1 MSTTEKRGERYRI
14 PLYQLVLSQD
24 TITDDVLQHKW
35 DGSGTEE
42 DPYLV
47 DWLHEDARDPHQM
60 QDWLKWSITLL
71 QAASFL
77 SITFASSALSAASP
91 QIQEEFGTSA
101 ELVVADTSLFVLA
114 FAIGPAIW
122 APLSELWGR
131 QVIYFITYGLTTLF
145 AGATI
150 ASPNIATLLALRF
163 LAGAFGSSAISNA
176 GGVVSDMYAARDR
189 GLATIAFIG
198 APFLGPSLGPITC
211 DFLAVS
217 SGWRWVQ
224 GLITIFN
231 AVVFFVG
238 IAFIPET
245 YTPVLLQKRAA
256 KLSKLTGAV
265 HKSRLDIGNANRTAS
280 QIFAKTMVRP
290 WVLLFL
296 EPIVLALSIYMAIS
310 RFSYPSSSVSSE
322 LTQPLTVYGTMY
334 MEFAAFPIVFEENL
348 KWPQSTSGLSFTGMM
363 IGQIL
368 GCAYSILDDGRYK
381 KVADRTAYG
390 RPPPEARLIPAM
402 VGAVTLPVG
411 LFWFAWTN
419 FPRIHWIV
427 CEIGTVLFGFSHVSI
442 FLSVVNYLVDGYT
455 LYAASALAGNAVIR
469 ALFGAAL
476 YVSHLCGPNFTDS
489 KVKLTQFLHSPLFT
503 TPMYQNL
510 GIHWA
515 SSISAFLALACL
527 PFPWIFYKYG
537 PAIRRHCQ
545 YAAESAR
552 QLNAMAD
559 RMREQAEQRA
569 NEKPA
574 SETESATG
582 STASPA
588 EENIAKTKPTS

>member
-1 MSTTEKRGERYRI
+1 MSTTKSGERYRI

-24 TITDDVLQHKW
+24 SITDDVLQHRW
-35 DGSGTEE
+35 EGSGTEE

-77 SITFASSALSAASP
+77 SITFASSALSAANP
-91 QIQEEFGTSA
+91 QIMEEFGTSP

-122 APLSELWGR
+122 APLSEIWGR
-131 QVIYFITYGLTTLF
+131 QIIYFITYGLTTVF
-145 AGATI
+145 AGASI
-150 ASPNIATLLALRF
+150 ASPNIATLLVLRF
-163 LAGAFGSSAISNA
+163 LSGAFGSSAISNA

-238 IAFIPET
+238 IALIPET

-256 KLSKLTGAV
+256 KLSKITGAV
-265 HKSRLDIGNANRTAS
+265 HKSRLDVGNANRTPS
-280 QIFAKTMVRP
+280 QIFTKTMVRP

-296 EPIVLALSIYMAIS
+296 EPIVLALSVYMAII
-310 RFSYPSSSVSSE
+310 
-322 LTQPLTVYGTMY
+322 YGTMY

-402 VGAVTLPVG
+402 VGAVTLPIG

-455 LYAASALAGNAVIR
+455 IYAASALAGNAVIR
-469 ALFGAAL
+469 ALFGAA
-476 YVSHLCGPNFTDS
+476 F
-489 KVKLTQFLHSPLFT
+489 PLFT

-552 QLNAMAD
+552 QLDEMAD

-574 SETESATG
+574 SQTESATG
-582 STASPA
+582 LSSSPV
-588 EENIAKTKPTS
+588 EEESAGAKPTS

>member
-1 MSTTEKRGERYRI
+1 MSDINETSGRSRI

-24 TITDDVLQHKW
+24 TITDDVVSHEW
-35 DGSGTEE
+35 EGNGTPE

-60 QDWLKWSITLL
+60 QDWLKWSITIL

-77 SITFASSALSAASP
+77 SITFASSALSAANP
-91 QIQEEFGTSA
+91 QILERFGTST

-131 QVIYFITYGLTTLF
+131 QIIYFVTYGLTTLF
-145 AGATI
+145 AGVTI
-150 ASPNIATLLALRF
+150 ASPNIATLLVLRF

-176 GGVVSDMYAARDR
+176 GGVVSDMYTARDR

-211 DFLAVS
+211 NFLAVS
-217 SGWRWVQ
+217 KGWKWVQ
-224 GLITIFN
+224 GLTTIFN
-231 AVVFFVG
+231 GVVF
-238 IAFIPET
+238 
-245 YTPVLLQKRAA
+245 LKRAV
-256 KLSKLTGAV
+256 KLGKLTGAV
-265 HKSRLDIGNANRTAS
+265 YKSRLDIGNANRTARE
-280 QIFAKTMVRP
+280 IFTKTMVRP
-290 WVLLFL
+290 WILLL
-296 EPIVLALSIYMAIS
+296 MEPIVLLLSIYMAII
-310 RFSYPSSSVSSE
+310 
-322 LTQPLTVYGTMY
+322 YGTMY

-348 KWPQSTSGLSFTGMM
+348 KWPQSTSGLSFLGMM

-368 GCAYSILDDGRYK
+368 GCAYSIFEDGRYK

-419 FPRIHWIV
+419 FPHIHWIV

-455 LYAASALAGNAVIR
+455 IYAASALAGNAVIR
-469 ALFGAAL
+469 ALFGAA
-476 YVSHLCGPNFTDS
+476 F
-489 KVKLTQFLHSPLFT
+489 PLFT

-515 SSISAFLALACL
+515 SSISAFLAVACL

-552 QLNAMAD
+552 QLDEMAD
-559 RMREQAEQRA
+559 RMRAQAEQRA
-569 NEKPA
+569 AKQKP
-574 SETESATG
+574 ES
-582 STASPA
+582 
-588 EENIAKTKPTS
+588 

>member
-1 MSTTEKRGERYRI
+1 MPATEKTSNRFRI

-24 TITDDVLQHKW
+24 IITDDVLNHEW
-35 DGSGTEE
+35 EGNGTAE

-77 SITFASSALSAASP
+77 SITFGSSALSAANP
-91 QIQEEFGTSA
+91 QIQERFGTST

-114 FAIGPAIW
+114 FAIGPSIW

-131 QVIYFITYGLTTLF
+131 QIIYSITYGLTTLF

-150 ASPNIATLLALRF
+150 ASPNIATLLVLRF
-163 LAGAFGSSAISNA
+163 LAGTFGSSAISNA
-176 GGVVSDMYAARDR
+176 GGVVSDMYTARDR

-217 SGWRWVQ
+217 KGWEWVQ

-231 AVVFFVG
+231 GVVFLVG

-265 HKSRLDIGNANRTAS
+265 YRSRLDVGNANRTAG
-280 QIFAKTMVRP
+280 QIFTKTMVRP
-290 WVLLFL
+290 WILLFM
-296 EPIVLALSIYMAIS
+296 EPIVLLLSIYMAII
-310 RFSYPSSSVSSE
+310 
-322 LTQPLTVYGTMY
+322 YGTMY

-348 KWPQSTSGLSFTGMM
+348 KWPQSTSGLSFLGMM
-363 IGQIL
+363 TGQIL

-402 VGAVTLPVG
+402 VGAVTLPAG

-419 FPRIHWIV
+419 FPHIHWVV
-427 CEIGTVLFGFSHVSI
+427 CEIGTVLLGFSHVSI

-455 LYAASALAGNAVIR
+455 IYAASALAGNAVIR
-469 ALFGAAL
+469 ALFGAA
-476 YVSHLCGPNFTDS
+476 F
-489 KVKLTQFLHSPLFT
+489 PLFT

-515 SSISAFLALACL
+515 SSISAFLAVACL

-545 YAAESAR
+545 YASESAR
-552 QLNAMAD
+552 QLDEMAD
-559 RMREQAEQRA
+559 QMRAQAEQRTA
-569 NEKPA
+569 QQKPG
-574 SETESATG
+574 SRTYSGLDSTVSPDGKNTG
-582 STASPA
+582 AA
-588 EENIAKTKPTS
+588 EGNRLA

>member
-1 MSTTEKRGERYRI
+1 MSAINKTSGRFRI

-24 TITDDVLQHKW
+24 TITDDVVSHEW
-35 DGSGTEE
+35 EGNGTPE

-47 DWLHEDARDPHQM
+47 DWLHEDAPNPHQM
-60 QDWLKWSITLL
+60 QDWLKWSITIL

-77 SITFASSALSAASP
+77 SITFASSALSAANP
-91 QIQEEFGTSA
+91 QIQERFGTST

-131 QVIYFITYGLTTLF
+131 QIIYFVTYGLTTLF
-145 AGATI
+145 AGLTI
-150 ASPNIATLLALRF
+150 ASPNIATLLVLRF
-163 LAGAFGSSAISNA
+163 FAGAFGSSAISNA
-176 GGVVSDMYAARDR
+176 GGVVSDMYTARDR

-211 DFLAVS
+211 NFLAVS
-217 SGWRWVQ
+217 KGWKWVQ
-224 GLITIFN
+224 GLTTIFN
-231 AVVFFVG
+231 GVVF
-238 IAFIPET
+238 
-245 YTPVLLQKRAA
+245 LKRAA

-265 HKSRLDIGNANRTAS
+265 YKSRLDIGNANRAAGE
-280 QIFAKTMVRP
+280 IFTKTMVRP
-290 WVLLFL
+290 WILLL
-296 EPIVLALSIYMAIS
+296 MEPIVLLLSIYMAII
-310 RFSYPSSSVSSE
+310 
-322 LTQPLTVYGTMY
+322 YGTMY
-334 MEFAAFPIVFEENL
+334 MEFAAFPIIFEENL
-348 KWPQSTSGLSFTGMM
+348 KWPQSTSGLSFLGMM

-368 GCAYSILDDGRYK
+368 GCAYSIFEDGRYK

-419 FPRIHWIV
+419 FPTS
-427 CEIGTVLFGFSHVSI
+427 IGF
-442 FLSVVNYLVDGYT
+442 VVNYLVDGYT
-455 LYAASALAGNAVIR
+455 IYAASALAGNAVIR
-469 ALFGAAL
+469 ALFGAA
-476 YVSHLCGPNFTDS
+476 F
-489 KVKLTQFLHSPLFT
+489 PLFT

-510 GIHWA
+510 GIQWA
-515 SSISAFLALACL
+515 SSISAFLAVACL

-552 QLNAMAD
+552 QLDEMAD
-559 RMREQAEQRA
+559 RMRAQAVQRA
-569 NEKPA
+569 AKQNP
-574 SETESATG
+574 ESRTDTG
-582 STASPA
+582 QGLTASPDEKNTGA
-588 EENIAKTKPTS
+588 AQGNELP

>member
-1 MSTTEKRGERYRI
+1 
-14 PLYQLVLSQD
+14 VLSQD
-24 TITDDVLQHKW
+24 TITDDVLHHQW
-35 DGSGTEE
+35 EGSGTEE
-42 DPYLV
+42 DPFLV
-47 DWLHEDARDPHQM
+47 DWLTEDSRDPHQM
-60 QDWLKWSITLL
+60 QDWLKWTITLL

-77 SITFASSALSAASP
+77 SITFASSSLSAANP
-91 QIQEEFGTSA
+91 QIQKEFGVSA

-122 APLSELWGR
+122 APLSELFGR
-131 QVIYFITYGLTTLF
+131 QAIYFITYGLTTVF

-150 ASPNIATLLALRF
+150 ASPNIGTLLVLRF
-163 LAGAFGSSAISNA
+163 FSGAFGSSAISNA
-176 GGVVSDMYAARDR
+176 GGVVSDMYTARDR

-217 SGWRWVQ
+217 QGWRWVQ
-224 GLITIFN
+224 GLTTIFH

-238 IAFIPET
+238 IVFIPET

-256 KLSKLTGAV
+256 KLSKMTGAV
-265 HKSRLDIGNANRTAS
+265 YKSHLAIGDSHRTAG

-290 WVLLFL
+290 WILLFM
-296 EPIVLALSIYMAIS
+296 EPIVLLLSIYMAIS
-310 RFSYPSSSVSSE
+310 TLPLPPPPFFAALRIQGLISFFS
-322 LTQPLTVYGTMY
+322 VYGTMY
-334 MEFAAFPIVFEENL
+334 MEFAAFPIVFEETL
-348 KWPQSTSGLSFTGMM
+348 KWPQSTSGLSFLGMM

-368 GCAYSILDDGRYK
+368 GCAYSVLDDGRYK

-390 RPPPEARLIPAM
+390 RPPPESRLIPAM
-402 VGAVTLPVG
+402 VGAVTLPIG

-427 CEIGTVLFGFSHVSI
+427 CQIGTVLFGFSHVSI

-455 LYAASALAGNAVIR
+455 IYAASALAGNAVIR

-476 YVSHLCGPNFTDS
+476 YVPHSSLPNMIYTLE
-489 KVKLTQFLHSPLFT
+489 LTKNPDSPLFT

-552 QLNAMAD
+552 QLDAMTD
-559 RMREQAEQRA
+559 RMRAQTELRMA
-569 NEKPA
+569 NEKKAENEINSDTSPGD
-574 SETESATG
+574 SPTG
-582 STASPA
+582 KVN
-588 EENIAKTKPTS
+588 EGL

>member
-1 MSTTEKRGERYRI
+1 MSTTEKTSNSFRI

-24 TITDDVLQHKW
+24 IITDDVLNHEW
-35 DGSGTEE
+35 EGNGTAE

-77 SITFASSALSAASP
+77 SITFASSALSAANP
-91 QIQEEFGTSA
+91 QIQQRFGTST
-101 ELVVADTSLFVLA
+101 ELIVADTSLFVLA

-122 APLSELWGR
+122 APLSEIWGR
-131 QVIYFITYGLTTLF
+131 QIIYFITYGLTTLF

-150 ASPNIATLLALRF
+150 ASPNIATLLVLRF

-176 GGVVSDMYAARDR
+176 GGVVSDMYTARDR

-217 SGWRWVQ
+217 KGWEWVQ

-231 AVVFFVG
+231 GVVFLVG

-265 HKSRLDIGNANRTAS
+265 YKSRLDVGNANRTAG
-280 QIFAKTMVRP
+280 QIFTKTMVRP
-290 WVLLFL
+290 WILLFM
-296 EPIVLALSIYMAIS
+296 EPIVLLLSIYMAIS
-310 RFSYPSSSVSSE
+310 KFSHLPMLFFRKLIQFS
-322 LTQPLTVYGTMY
+322 TVYGTMY
-334 MEFAAFPIVFEENL
+334 MEFAAFPIVFEENI
-348 KWPQSTSGLSFTGMM
+348 KWPQSTSGLSFLGMM

-402 VGAVTLPVG
+402 VGAVTLPIG

-455 LYAASALAGNAVIR
+455 IYAASALAGNAVIR

-476 YVSHLCGPNFTDS
+476 YVFTFSDHDQIPS
-489 KVKLTQFLHSPLFT
+489 SKLT
-503 TPMYQNL
+503 
-510 GIHWA
+510 
-515 SSISAFLALACL
+515 
-527 PFPWIFYKYG
+527 
-537 PAIRRHCQ
+537 
-545 YAAESAR
+545 
-552 QLNAMAD
+552 
-559 RMREQAEQRA
+559 
-569 NEKPA
+569 
-574 SETESATG
+574 
-582 STASPA
+582 
-588 EENIAKTKPTS
+588 

>member
-1 MSTTEKRGERYRI
+1 MSSTDKARNRFRI
-14 PLYQLVLSQD
+14 PLYRLVLSQD
-24 TITDDVLQHKW
+24 IITDDVLNHEW
-35 DGSGTEE
+35 EGNGTAE

-77 SITFASSALSAASP
+77 SITFASSALSAANP
-91 QIQEEFGTSA
+91 QIQERFGAST

-131 QVIYFITYGLTTLF
+131 QVIYFVTYGLTTIF

-150 ASPNIATLLALRF
+150 ASPNIATLLVLRF

-176 GGVVSDMYAARDR
+176 GGVVSDMYTARDR

-217 SGWRWVQ
+217 KGWEWVQ
-224 GLITIFN
+224 GLTTIFN
-231 AVVFFVG
+231 GVVFLLG

-256 KLSKLTGAV
+256 KLSKITGAV
-265 HKSRLDIGNANRTAS
+265 YKSRLDVGNVNRTAG
-280 QIFAKTMVRP
+280 QIFTKTMVRP
-290 WVLLFL
+290 WILLFM
-296 EPIVLALSIYMAIS
+296 EPIVLLLSIYMAII
-310 RFSYPSSSVSSE
+310 
-322 LTQPLTVYGTMY
+322 YGTMY

-348 KWPQSTSGLSFTGMM
+348 KWPQSTSGLSFLGMM

-368 GCAYSILDDGRYK
+368 GCAYSILDDSRYK

-419 FPRIHWIV
+419 FPHIHWIV

-455 LYAASALAGNAVIR
+455 IYAASALAGNAVIR
-469 ALFGAAL
+469 ALFGAA
-476 YVSHLCGPNFTDS
+476 F
-489 KVKLTQFLHSPLFT
+489 PLFT
-503 TPMYQNL
+503 TPMYRNL

-515 SSISAFLALACL
+515 SSISAFLAVACL

-545 YAAESAR
+545 YASESAQ
-552 QLNAMAD
+552 QLDEMTD
-559 RMREQAEQRA
+559 RIRAQAEQR
-569 NEKPA
+569 
-574 SETESATG
+574 
-582 STASPA
+582 
-588 EENIAKTKPTS
+588 IAKQKPGSRTDSGLDPTTSPDEKNTGAAEGNKLA

>member
-1 MSTTEKRGERYRI
+1 MTKTNNRFRI

-24 TITDDVLQHKW
+24 IITDDVLSHEW
-35 DGSGTEE
+35 EGDGTTEN
-42 DPYLV
+42 PYLV
-47 DWLHEDARDPHQM
+47 DWLQEDARDPHQM

-77 SITFASSALSAASP
+77 SITFASSALSAANP
-91 QIQEEFGTSA
+91 QIQEHFGTST

-131 QVIYFITYGLTTLF
+131 QIIYFITYGLTTVF

-150 ASPNIATLLALRF
+150 ASPNIATLLVLRF

-176 GGVVSDMYAARDR
+176 GGVVSDMYTARDR

-198 APFLGPSLGPITC
+198 APFLGPSLGPINC
-211 DFLAVS
+211 DFLVAS
-217 SGWRWVQ
+217 RGWEWVQ
-224 GLITIFN
+224 GLTTIFN
-231 AVVFFVG
+231 GVVFLVG

-256 KLSKLTGAV
+256 KLSQLTGAV
-265 HKSRLDIGNANRTAS
+265 YRSRLDVGNINRTAS
-280 QIFAKTMVRP
+280 QILTKTMVRP
-290 WVLLFL
+290 WILLFM
-296 EPIVLALSIYMAIS
+296 EPIVLLLSIYMAII
-310 RFSYPSSSVSSE
+310 
-322 LTQPLTVYGTMY
+322 YGTMY
-334 MEFAAFPIVFEENL
+334 MEFAAFPIVFEKNL
-348 KWPQSTSGLSFTGMM
+348 KWPQSTSGLSFLGMM
-363 IGQIL
+363 IGQII
-368 GCAYSILDDGRYK
+368 GCAYSVLDDGRYRK
-381 KVADRTAYG
+381 LADRTAYG

-419 FPRIHWIV
+419 FPHIHWIV

-455 LYAASALAGNAVIR
+455 IYAASALAGNAVIR
-469 ALFGAAL
+469 ALFGAA
-476 YVSHLCGPNFTDS
+476 F
-489 KVKLTQFLHSPLFT
+489 PLFT

-515 SSISAFLALACL
+515 SSISAFLAVACL

-537 PAIRRHCQ
+537 PAIRHHCQ

-552 QLNAMAD
+552 QLDEIAD
-559 RMREQAEQRA
+559 RTRAQADQRA
-569 NEKPA
+569 AKQNP
-574 SETESATG
+574 ETKAMS
-582 STASPA
+582 
-588 EENIAKTKPTS
+588 

>member
-1 MSTTEKRGERYRI
+1 MANTENTRERLHI

-24 TITDDVLQHKW
+24 IITEDVLRHKW
-35 DGSGTEE
+35 EGNGTER

-60 QDWLKWSITLL
+60 PDWLKWSITLL

-77 SITFASSALSAASP
+77 SITFASSSLSAANP
-91 QIQEEFGTSA
+91 QIQEEFGAST

-131 QVIYFITYGLTTLF
+131 QIIYFITYGLTTLF

-150 ASPNIATLLALRF
+150 ASPNIATLLVLRF

-176 GGVVSDMYAARDR
+176 GGVVSDMYTARDR

-198 APFLGPSLGPITC
+198 APFLGPSLGPISC
-211 DFLAVS
+211 AFLAVS
-217 SGWRWVQ
+217 NGWRWVQ
-224 GLITIFN
+224 GLTTIFN

-245 YTPVLLQKRAA
+245 YAPVLLQKRAA
-256 KLSKLTGAV
+256 KLTRLTGAV
-265 HKSRLDIGNANRTAS
+265 HKSRLDVGNANRTAG
-280 QIFAKTMVRP
+280 QIFTKTMVRP
-290 WVLLFL
+290 WVLLLL
-296 EPIVLALSIYMAIS
+296 EPIVLLLSIYMAII
-310 RFSYPSSSVSSE
+310 
-322 LTQPLTVYGTMY
+322 YGTMY
-334 MEFAAFPIVFEENL
+334 MEFAAFPIVFEDNL
-348 KWPQSTSGLSFTGMM
+348 KWPQSTSGLSFLGMM
-363 IGQIL
+363 IGQII

-381 KVADRTAYG
+381 KVSDRTAY
-390 RPPPEARLIPAM
+390 AM
-402 VGAVTLPVG
+402 VGAVTLPIG

-419 FPRIHWIV
+419 FPHIHWIV

-469 ALFGAAL
+469 ALFGAA
-476 YVSHLCGPNFTDS
+476 F
-489 KVKLTQFLHSPLFT
+489 PLFT
-503 TPMYQNL
+503 TPMYENL
-510 GIHWA
+510 GVHWA
-515 SSISAFLALACL
+515 SSISAFLAFACL

-537 PAIRRHCQ
+537 PAIRQHCQ

-552 QLNAMAD
+552 QLDAMAD
-559 RMREQAEQRA
+559 RMREQVEQKA
-569 NEKPA
+569 GNEKPA
-574 SETESATG
+574 VQIDAATD
-582 STASPA
+582 SNAFA
-588 EENIAKTKPTS
+588 VENAIEKPKTLS

>member
-1 MSTTEKRGERYRI
+1 MPATEKTSNRFRI

-24 TITDDVLQHKW
+24 IITDDVLNHEW
-35 DGSGTEE
+35 EGNGTVE

-77 SITFASSALSAASP
+77 SITFASSALSAANP
-91 QIQEEFGTSA
+91 QIQERFGTST

-114 FAIGPAIW
+114 FAIGPSIW

-131 QVIYFITYGLTTLF
+131 QIIYSITYGLTTLF

-150 ASPNIATLLALRF
+150 ASPNIATLLVLRF

-176 GGVVSDMYAARDR
+176 GGVVSDMYTARDR

-217 SGWRWVQ
+217 KGWEWVQ

-231 AVVFFVG
+231 GVVFLVG

-265 HKSRLDIGNANRTAS
+265 YRSRLDVGNANRTAG
-280 QIFAKTMVRP
+280 QIFTKTMVRP
-290 WVLLFL
+290 WILLFM
-296 EPIVLALSIYMAIS
+296 EPIVLLLSIYMAII
-310 RFSYPSSSVSSE
+310 
-322 LTQPLTVYGTMY
+322 YGTMY

-348 KWPQSTSGLSFTGMM
+348 KWPQSTSGLSFLGMM
-363 IGQIL
+363 TGQIL

-402 VGAVTLPVG
+402 VGAVTLPAG

-419 FPRIHWIV
+419 FPHIHWVV
-427 CEIGTVLFGFSHVSI
+427 CEIGTVLLGFSHVSI

-455 LYAASALAGNAVIR
+455 IYAASALAGNAVIR
-469 ALFGAAL
+469 ALFGAA
-476 YVSHLCGPNFTDS
+476 F
-489 KVKLTQFLHSPLFT
+489 PLFT

-515 SSISAFLALACL
+515 SSISAFLAVACL
-527 PFPWIFYKYG
+527 PFPLIFYKYG

-545 YAAESAR
+545 YASESAR
-552 QLNAMAD
+552 QLDEMAD
-559 RMREQAEQRA
+559 RMRAQAEQRTA
-569 NEKPA
+569 QQKPG
-574 SETESATG
+574 SRTYSGLDSTVSPDGKNTG
-582 STASPA
+582 AA
-588 EENIAKTKPTS
+588 EGNRLA

>member
-1 MSTTEKRGERYRI
+1 MSTTKSSKRYRI

-24 TITDDVLQHKW
+24 SITDDVLQHKW

-77 SITFASSALSAASP
+77 SITFASSALSAANP
-91 QIQEEFGTSA
+91 QIMEEFGASA

-131 QVIYFITYGLTTLF
+131 QIIYFITYGLTTVF

-150 ASPNIATLLALRF
+150 ASPNIATLLVLRF
-163 LAGAFGSSAISNA
+163 FSGAFGSSAISNA

-198 APFLGPSLGPITC
+198 APFLGPSLGPMVC

-238 IAFIPET
+238 IALIPET
-245 YTPVLLQKRAA
+245 YTPVLLQKRAV

-265 HKSRLDIGNANRTAS
+265 HKSRLDVGNANRTAS
-280 QIFAKTMVRP
+280 QIFTKTMVRP

-296 EPIVLALSIYMAIS
+296 EPIVLALSVYMAII
-310 RFSYPSSSVSSE
+310 
-322 LTQPLTVYGTMY
+322 YGTMY

-419 FPRIHWIV
+419 FPRIHWII

-455 LYAASALAGNAVIR
+455 IYAASALAGNAVIR
-469 ALFGAAL
+469 ALFGAA
-476 YVSHLCGPNFTDS
+476 F
-489 KVKLTQFLHSPLFT
+489 PLFT
-503 TPMYQNL
+503 TPMYRNL

-552 QLNAMAD
+552 QLDEMAD

-569 NEKPA
+569 NEKSA
-574 SETESATG
+574 SQSESASG
-582 STASPA
+582 LTASA
-588 EENIAKTKPTS
+588 EEESAEPKPTS

>member
-1 MSTTEKRGERYRI
+1 MEKTSDRFWV

-24 TITDDVLQHKW
+24 IITDNVLNHEW
-35 DGSGTEE
+35 EGNGTAE

-77 SITFASSALSAASP
+77 SITFASSALSAANP
-91 QIQEEFGTSA
+91 QIQERFGTST

-131 QVIYFITYGLTTLF
+131 QIIYFITYGLTTLF

-150 ASPNIATLLALRF
+150 ASPNIATLLVLRF

-176 GGVVSDMYAARDR
+176 GGVVSDMYTARDR

-217 SGWRWVQ
+217 KGWVWVQ
-224 GLITIFN
+224 GLTTIFN
-231 AVVFFVG
+231 G
-238 IAFIPET
+238 
-245 YTPVLLQKRAA
+245 KRAA

-265 HKSRLDIGNANRTAS
+265 YKSRLDVGNANRTAG
-280 QIFAKTMVRP
+280 QIFTKTMVRP
-290 WVLLFL
+290 WILLFL
-296 EPIVLALSIYMAIS
+296 EPIVLLLSIYMAII
-310 RFSYPSSSVSSE
+310 
-322 LTQPLTVYGTMY
+322 YGTMY

-348 KWPQSTSGLSFTGMM
+348 KWPQSTSGLSFLGMM

-381 KVADRTAYG
+381 KLADNSTYG
-390 RPPPEARLIPAM
+390 RPPPKLGSFRRWSEQLRFLSD
-402 VGAVTLPVG
+402 
-411 LFWFAWTN
+411 
-419 FPRIHWIV
+419 
-427 CEIGTVLFGFSHVSI
+427 CFGSPGPTSHTSTG
-442 FLSVVNYLVDGYT
+442 SVVNYLVDGYT
-455 LYAASALAGNAVIR
+455 IYAASALAGNAVIR
-469 ALFGAAL
+469 ALFGAA
-476 YVSHLCGPNFTDS
+476 F
-489 KVKLTQFLHSPLFT
+489 PLFT

-515 SSISAFLALACL
+515 SSISAFLAVACL

-537 PAIRRHCQ
+537 PAIRCHCQ
-545 YAAESAR
+545 YASESAR
-552 QLNAMAD
+552 QLDEMTD
-559 RMREQAEQRA
+559 RMRAQAEQR
-569 NEKPA
+569 
-574 SETESATG
+574 
-582 STASPA
+582 TA
-588 EENIAKTKPTS
+588 K

>member
-1 MSTTEKRGERYRI
+1 MSAITKTSGRFRI

-24 TITDDVLQHKW
+24 TITDDVVSHEW
-35 DGSGTEE
+35 EGNGTPE

-60 QDWLKWSITLL
+60 QDWLKWSITIL

-77 SITFASSALSAASP
+77 SITFASSALSAANP
-91 QIQEEFGTSA
+91 QIQDRFGTST

-131 QVIYFITYGLTTLF
+131 QIIYFVTYGLTTLF

-150 ASPNIATLLALRF
+150 ASPNIATLLVLRF

-176 GGVVSDMYAARDR
+176 GGVVSDMYTARDR

-211 DFLAVS
+211 NFLAVS
-217 SGWRWVQ
+217 KGWEWVQ
-224 GLITIFN
+224 GLTTIFN
-231 AVVFFVG
+231 GVVFLVG

-256 KLSKLTGAV
+256 KLSKMTGAV
-265 HKSRLDIGNANRTAS
+265 HKSRLDIGNANRSAGE
-280 QIFAKTMVRP
+280 IFTKTMVRP
-290 WVLLFL
+290 WILLL
-296 EPIVLALSIYMAIS
+296 MEPIVLLLSIYMAII
-310 RFSYPSSSVSSE
+310 
-322 LTQPLTVYGTMY
+322 YGTMY

-348 KWPQSTSGLSFTGMM
+348 KWPQSTSGLSFLGMM

-368 GCAYSILDDGRYK
+368 GCAYSIFEDGRYK
-381 KVADRTAYG
+381 KLADRRAYG

-419 FPRIHWIV
+419 SPRIHWIV

-455 LYAASALAGNAVIR
+455 IYAASALAGNAVIR
-469 ALFGAAL
+469 ALFGAA
-476 YVSHLCGPNFTDS
+476 F
-489 KVKLTQFLHSPLFT
+489 PLFT

-515 SSISAFLALACL
+515 SSISAFLAIACL

-545 YAAESAR
+545 YSAESAR
-552 QLNAMAD
+552 QLDEMAD
-559 RMREQAEQRA
+559 RMRAQAEQRA
-569 NEKPA
+569 VKQKP
-574 SETESATG
+574 ES
-582 STASPA
+582 
-588 EENIAKTKPTS
+588 